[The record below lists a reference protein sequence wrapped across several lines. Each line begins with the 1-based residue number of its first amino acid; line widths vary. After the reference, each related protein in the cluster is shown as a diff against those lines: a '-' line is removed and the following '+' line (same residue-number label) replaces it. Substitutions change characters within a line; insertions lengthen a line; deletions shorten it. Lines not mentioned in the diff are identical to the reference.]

1 MAKVLEVKN
10 LTKSFKRNLWSKPKE
25 VLHNISFSL
34 SQGVMTGFLGINGS
48 GKSTTIKCVLDLIS
62 PDSGEIKFFGEA
74 LSRNVKKRIGYL
86 PEKPQLYDH
95 LSGYEFL
102 NFALKLSRNDISTSQ
117 KEVDKKIDEILE
129 LVDLAHAKEF
139 RLREYSK
146 GMYQRM
152 GLAQAI
158 IRQPELVILDEPMS
172 DLDPAGRSLVKDI
185 LKRIQSEK
193 KVSVF
198 ISSHLLQDI
207 EDLCPEIVILNE
219 GEMKY
224 TGHTLSFINKLNPK
238 FEITYETE
246 SNFKTVTVD
255 SEEGLQTE
263 IDKLRTQKLNIITI
277 QNQKSLEEAF
287 KNFIGKDF

>member
-1 MAKVLEVKN
+1 MANVLEVKN
-10 LTKSFKRNLWSKPKE
+10 LTKSFKRNPWSKPKE

-48 GKSTTIKCVLDLIS
+48 GKTTTIKCVLDLIT
-62 PDSGEIKFFGEA
+62 PDSGDIKFFGEE
-74 LSRNVKKRIGYL
+74 LSRNVKKRIGFL

-95 LSGYEFL
+95 LTGGEFL
-102 NFALKLSRNDISTSQ
+102 DFALKLSRNDISTSNA
-117 KEVDKKIDEILE
+117 ESEKKIDEILE
-129 LVDLAHAKEF
+129 LVDLKNAKES

-158 IRQPELVILDEPMS
+158 IRNPQLVILDEPMS

-193 KVSVF
+193 KVSIF

-207 EDLCPEIVILNE
+207 EDLCPEIVILNQ

-224 TGHTLSFINKLNPK
+224 TGQTLSFINKLNPK
-238 FEITYETE
+238 FEITFE
-246 SNFKTVTVD
+246 SQNSFKTVSVD
-255 SEEGLQTE
+255 SEEKLQSE
-263 IDKLRTQKLNIITI
+263 IDKLRNQKLNIITI

-287 KNFIGKDF
+287 KSFIGKSF

>member
-1 MAKVLEVKN
+1 MANVLEVKN
-10 LTKSFKRNLWSKPKE
+10 LTKSFKRNPWSKPKE
-25 VLHNISFSL
+25 VLHNISFAL
-34 SQGVMTGFLGINGS
+34 TQGVMTGFLGINGS
-48 GKSTTIKCVLDLIS
+48 GKSTTIKCVLDLIT
-62 PDSGEIKFFGEA
+62 PDTGDIRFFGEE

-95 LSGYEFL
+95 LTGQEFL
-102 NFALKLSRNDISTSQ
+102 DFAIRLSRNNNSVSNIETQ
-117 KEVDKKIDEILE
+117 KKIDETLE
-129 LVDLAHAKEF
+129 LVDLNQAKNF

-158 IRQPELVILDEPMS
+158 IRNPELIILDEPMS

-238 FEITYETE
+238 FEITVDNHNEFSTI
-246 SNFKTVTVD
+246 SVD
-255 SEEGLQTE
+255 SEEGLQSE
-263 IDKLRTQKLNIITI
+263 IDKLRSQKIKIVTI

>member
-1 MAKVLEVKN
+1 MANVLEVKN
-10 LTKSFKRNLWSKPKE
+10 LTKSFKRTPWSKPKE

-48 GKSTTIKCVLDLIS
+48 GKTTTIKCVLDLIT
-62 PDSGEIKFFGEA
+62 PDAGEIKFFGEEI
-74 LSRNVKKRIGYL
+74 SRNVKKRIGFL

-95 LSGYEFL
+95 LTGGEFL
-102 NFALKLSRNDISTSQ
+102 HFALKLSRRDDSLST
-117 KEVDKKIDEILE
+117 EGYDKRIDEILD
-129 LVDLAHAKEF
+129 LVDLRQAKEL

-158 IRQPELVILDEPMS
+158 IRNPELVILDEPMS

-185 LKRIQSEK
+185 LKRIQAEK
-193 KVSVF
+193 KVSIF

-207 EDLCPEIVILNE
+207 EDLCPEIVILNQ

-224 TGHTLSFINKLNPK
+224 TGQTLSFINKLNPK
-238 FEITYETE
+238 FEITFENQNKFTKV
-246 SNFKTVTVD
+246 SVD
-255 SEEGLQTE
+255 SEEKLQSE
-263 IDKLRTQKLNIITI
+263 IDKLRNQKMNIITI

-287 KNFIGKDF
+287 KNFIGKQF

>member
-1 MAKVLEVKN
+1 MANILEVKD
-10 LTKSFKRNLWSKPKE
+10 LKKSFKRNPWSTPKK
-25 VLHNISFSL
+25 VLHNISFNL

-48 GKSTTIKCVLDLIS
+48 GKTTTIKSVLDLIS
-62 PDSGEIKFFGEA
+62 PDSGEIKFFGQPI
-74 LSRNVKKRIGYL
+74 SRSVKKRIGFL

-95 LSGYEFL
+95 LSGEEFL
-102 NFALKLSRNDISTSQ
+102 SFALRLSRN
-117 KEVDKKIDEILE
+117 EVSHSSAEVGKRIDEILE
-129 LVDLAHAKEF
+129 LVDLKHAKHF

-158 IRQPELVILDEPMS
+158 IRNPELMILDEPMS

-185 LKRIQSEK
+185 LRRIQSEK

-207 EDLCPEIVILNE
+207 ESLCPEIVILNE
-219 GEMKY
+219 GEVKY
-224 TGHTLSFINKLNPK
+224 TGQTLSFINKLNPN
-238 FEITYETE
+238 FEITFE
-246 SNFKTVTVD
+246 SGSKFSTVSVD
-255 SEEGLQTE
+255 SEEKLQSE
-263 IDKLRTQKLNIITI
+263 IDRLRSQKMNIITI